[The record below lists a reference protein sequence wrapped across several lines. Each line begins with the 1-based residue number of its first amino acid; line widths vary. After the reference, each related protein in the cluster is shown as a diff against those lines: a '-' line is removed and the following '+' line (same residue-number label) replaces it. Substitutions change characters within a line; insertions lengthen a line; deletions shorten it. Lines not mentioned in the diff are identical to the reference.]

1 MFKAGGGV
9 EVLKTCHI
17 ERNEKSCI
25 SGLTNILR
33 FYPTVEKTVW
43 ISGFLLNIQSLS
55 IKKLYK
61 NRGKIWYFIKN

>member
-1 MFKAGGGV
+1 MFKAGDGA
-9 EVLKTCHI
+9 EVLKTFHI
-17 ERNEKSCI
+17 ERKEKSCI

-61 NRGKIWYFIKN
+61 NRGKI